1 MLPYT
6 ASCGAPQL
14 SGTDTP
20 AQTARAVLLGAKDAG
35 HLAEATLEPSVMAVG
50 RRESAYYE
58 KLVPEWRYRIREK
71 LLKSLE
77 DEMAALVQVQTSWRT
92 PFRDEYFVKTS
103 LLGTHTFFMVF
114 IPIWAWFGF
123 PECHTDRCTQTGG
136 YITSVLKD
144 AFCVPRPFSPPV
156 IRLSVGSHALE
167 YGFPSTHSSNA
178 CSMALFF
185 GELLLRRN
193 PGQFWVNAIGVALLA
208 AFAWSVTF
216 GRLYTGMHSMMDV
229 GVGSAF
235 GVLTW
240 LVLWLS
246 GDAMESVVRDS
257 RLTGPSSSLFFSI
270 FDLADLTIHPAGSF
284 FIVPILLLLVTF
296 HPQPAENCPCFED
309 AIAFMAVFAGILLG
323 LAWSPEPHATQTL
336 GYTWKSGDEVAAWS
350 AATGAK
356 LALGV
361 CYILLWRVI
370 AKEVCHLVLPPLFR
384 FFAPIIS
391 LPRRFYVAATE
402 CEPFLS
408 RSSSCEFVLT
418 ALDFADGAYP
428 RETSLHAV
436 PSILDLPSLVED
448 SEVAT
453 SSSSSAAILAPSPD
467 SSTLRNRSSFAPT
480 SSLDSPSLSGTTLS
494 ANGKTDPE
502 PRSPSSTA
510 AAATAERQLHLDA
523 DVLTK
528 VVVYAGIGWM
538 ATVTLPWLF
547 EQVGLSVWP
556 IGSDPTVM

>member
-1 MLPYT
+1 MPPYT
-6 ASCGAPQL
+6 ASCDATQL

-35 HLAEATLEPSVMAVG
+35 HLTEATLEPSVMAVG

-58 KLVPEWRYRIREK
+58 KLMPGWRYRIREK

-77 DEMAALVQVQTSWRT
+77 GEMAALVQVQTSWRT

-123 PECHTDRCTQTGG
+123 PEVARGLLYVLAGGG

-193 PGQFWVNAIGVALLA
+193 PGQLWVNAIGVALLA

-229 GVGSAF
+229 VVGSAF

-246 GDAMESVVRDS
+246 GDAMESVVRNS
-257 RLTGPSSSLFFSI
+257 RLT
-270 FDLADLTIHPAGSF
+270 GSF
-284 FIVPILLLLVTF
+284 FIVPILLLLVNF

-391 LPRRFYVAATE
+391 LPRRFYVAAT
-402 CEPFLS
+402 
-408 RSSSCEFVLT
+408 
-418 ALDFADGAYP
+418 DYGAYP

-448 SEVAT
+448 SEVAA
-453 SSSSSAAILAPSPD
+453 SSSSSAAILGPSPD
-467 SSTLRNRSSFAPT
+467 SSTLRNRSSLAPT
-480 SSLDSPSLSGTTLS
+480 SSLDSPSLSGTTLA

-510 AAATAERQLHLDA
+510 AAATAEGQLHLDA

-556 IGSDPTVM
+556 TGSAPTVM